1 MKNKLRHLP
10 KWLRLALLL
19 LLVGLLV
26 FCMWLE
32 AHRPTLS
39 PQSALRQAEQEGL
52 LEYGDFLTWQYTYL
66 EYGETT
72 ADYHVAVSRTKT
84 QLHTAEV
91 RRDGL
96 LWKPNGRVL
105 AVAIE
110 DPATAVLL
118 PWQINI
124 ESLSTAYPAVLVYC
138 PQLEAARIVATLHI
152 EGETYT
158 SITSGKGENGCW
170 LVAFERPPA
179 EDADHPLYDID
190 RVLWSWRYFHRPL
203 YTPVTLTITIF
214 DQNGSLLA
222 EKTLEYS

>member
-1 MKNKLRHLP
+1 MKDKLRRLP

-19 LLVGLLV
+19 LLAGLLV

-52 LEYGDFLTWQYTYL
+52 LEYGDFLTWQYTYP

-72 ADYHVAVSRTKT
+72 ADYHVAVSRTKS

-91 RRDGL
+91 WQDGL
-96 LWKPNGRVL
+96 LWKPKGRVL
-105 AVAIE
+105 AVPIE
-110 DPATAVLL
+110 DPVTAVLL

-124 ESLSTAYPAVLVYC
+124 ESLSTAYPAALVYC
-138 PQLEAARIVATLHI
+138 PPLDAARMEGTLHTA
-152 EGETYT
+152 GETYHT
-158 SITSGKGENGCW
+158 TLSGKGENDCW

-190 RVLWSWRYFHRPL
+190 RVLWSWRYFHMPL
-203 YTPVTLTITIF
+203 YAPVTLTITVF
-214 DQNGSLLA
+214 DQNGSVLA

>member
-1 MKNKLRHLP
+1 MKNKLRRLP
-10 KWLRLALLL
+10 KWLRLTLLL
-19 LLVGLLV
+19 LLMSLLV

-32 AHRPTLS
+32 AHRPALS
-39 PQSALRQAEQEGL
+39 PQGALRQAEQEGL
-52 LEYGDFLTWQYTYL
+52 LEYGEFLTYKYTFP
-66 EYGETT
+66 EHGETA

-84 QLHTAEV
+84 QLHTVEV
-91 RRDGL
+91 WQDGL
-96 LWKPNGRVL
+96 LWKPNNRVL
-105 AVAIE
+105 SIPVE
-110 DPATAVLL
+110 KPVTAVLL

-138 PQLEAARIVATLHI
+138 PELNAARMEATVHI
-152 EGETYT
+152 EGETYA

-170 LVAFERPPA
+170 LVAFERPPV

-190 RVLWSWRYFHRPL
+190 RVLWSWRYFHMPL
-203 YTPVTLTITIF
+203 YTPITATITIF

>member
-1 MKNKLRHLP
+1 MRDKLRRLP

-19 LLVGLLV
+19 ALMGLLV

-32 AHRPTLS
+32 AHRPALS
-39 PQSALRQAEQEGL
+39 PQGALRQAEQEGL
-52 LEYGDFLTWQYTYL
+52 LEYGEFLTWQYTYP
-66 EYGETT
+66 EYGETR

-84 QLHTAEV
+84 QLHTVEV
-91 RRDGL
+91 WQDGL
-96 LWKPNGRVL
+96 LWKPNNRVL
-105 AVAIE
+105 SIPVE
-110 DPATAVLL
+110 KPVTAVLL

-138 PQLEAARIVATLHI
+138 PELNAARMEATVHI
-152 EGETYT
+152 EGETYA

-170 LVAFERPPA
+170 LVAFESPHE
-179 EDADHPLYDID
+179 EDDILYDVH
-190 RVLWSWRYFHRPL
+190 RQLWSLYYLHMPL
-203 YTPVTLTITIF
+203 SSPITATITIF